1 MSMGMGIARPDMVIN
16 SMLLLVLMVGGYQG
30 RVTYV
35 VLVRSIAMYCTGC
48 TGGGGAVVGG
58 L

>member
-35 VLVRSIAMYCTGC
+35 VLVRSIAMCCTGC